1 MSDVDKVIACFKE
14 VGFKP
19 VVKKFEHRIIMQKL
33 AYLLQLKGVELGFDF
48 SPYVRGPYS
57 PQLAKQIF
65 DNQEKFEKL
74 QTSAKLLP
82 KEEEVVQQFSE
93 VFELKA
99 SMLEIA
105 ATYLYF
111 SFERKE
117 NEIDA
122 VRHLKQLK
130 PFFSEAQVAVAISKA
145 KQFLPLATE
154 ADREALKK
162 ELAPWQ
168 NAAVQS
174 WVDLD
179 EKGRSVDS

>member
-1 MSDVDKVIACFKE
+1 MNADKVIACFKE
-14 VGFKP
+14 IGFKP

-33 AYLLQLKGVELGFDF
+33 AYLLQLKGVELGFEF
-48 SPYVRGPYS
+48 NPYVRGPYS

-65 DNQEKFEKL
+65 DNREIFEKL
-74 QTSAKLLP
+74 QTSAKLST
-82 KEEEVVQQFSE
+82 KEAEIANEFSE
-93 VFELKA
+93 VFDLKA

-111 SFERKE
+111 AFERKE
-117 NEIDA
+117 NELDA

-145 KQFLPLATE
+145 KQFLPMATD
-154 ADREALKK
+154 ADKEALKR

-168 NAAVQS
+168 DAVNQS

-179 EKGRSVDS
+179 EKGRSVDG

>member
-1 MSDVDKVIACFKE
+1 MNDVGKLVACFKE
-14 VGFKP
+14 IGFKP
-19 VVKKFEHRIIMQKL
+19 EVKRFEHRIIIQKL
-33 AYLLQLKGVELGFDF
+33 TYLLQLKGVDLGFDF

-57 PQLAKQIF
+57 PELAKQIYS
-65 DNQEKFEKL
+65 NKEVLERL
-74 QTSAKLLP
+74 TTRTRLSAK
-82 KEEEVVQQFSE
+82 ESE
-93 VFELKA
+93 AVEQLGEIFDVKA

-117 NEIDA
+117 NELDA

-130 PFFSEAQVAVAISKA
+130 PFFSEAQIAVGISKA
-145 KQFLPLATE
+145 KEFLPLATD

-168 NAAVQS
+168 DAVAES
-174 WVDLD
+174 WVGLD
-179 EKGRSVDS
+179 EKGRSVDG